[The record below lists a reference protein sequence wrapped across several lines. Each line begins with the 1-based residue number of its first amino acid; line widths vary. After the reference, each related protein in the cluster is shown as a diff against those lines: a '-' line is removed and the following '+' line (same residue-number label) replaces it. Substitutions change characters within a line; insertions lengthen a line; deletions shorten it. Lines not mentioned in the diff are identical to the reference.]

1 MPTPTKGT
9 RLGGSP
15 AHEKLIL
22 SNLAT
27 SLFEHGAIT
36 TTAAK
41 AKRLQPL
48 AESMITKAKR
58 GDLNS
63 RRQVMK
69 RIRDKSVVHV
79 LFTEIGE
86 RYADRPGGYTRITK
100 LGPRKGDNAPMV
112 KIELVEAMADSPKA
126 KKAAAKKAPGA
137 RRPRRRREAAAG
149 DETAETTEADGRG
162 DRGRGPWPQGRRR
175 RRRGSD
181 IRARGPMKPH
191 RRLAEVRQ
199 TEAEVGSST
208 EEAAEA
214 AGSPRPARP
223 RTSNSSACQLPAPLR
238 SIEGAQGRCLRVDCP
253 VRWRIDL
260 RYDGT
265 GFPRLGPS
273 GRPQDRA
280 GDPGAG
286 PAAPYCGFRSR
297 RRSPVPAGPTPA
309 STRAAR
315 WSTCELP
322 PRRTAHGTCSA
333 GSTAYCLRTCG

>member
-1 MPTPTKGT
+1 MPTPTKGS

-15 AHEKLIL
+15 AHEKLML

-27 SLFEHGAIT
+27 SLFEHGSIT

-112 KIELVEAMADSPKA
+112 KIELVEALADSPKA
-126 KKAAAKKAPGA
+126 KKAAAKKATPAKATVKKDEDVEAPAADVEVQDTVAEVQDTVAGKYGA
-137 RRPRRRREAAAG
+137 DSAAPN
-149 DETAETTEADGRG
+149 ADGSAPEG
-162 DRGRGPWPQGRRR
+162 FDIKGNENSMKFHTTDSPWY
-175 RRRGSD
+175 D
-181 IRARGPMKPH
+181 
-191 RRLAEVRQ
+191 Q
-199 TEAEVGSST
+199 TEAEVWFRT

-214 AGSPRPARP
+214 AGF
-223 RTSNSSACQLPAPLR
+223 TK
-238 SIEGAQGRCLRVDCP
+238 
-253 VRWRIDL
+253 
-260 RYDGT
+260 
-265 GFPRLGPS
+265 
-273 GRPQDRA
+273 A
-280 GDPGAG
+280 GETEDQ
-286 PAAPYCGFRSR
+286 
-297 RRSPVPAGPTPA
+297 
-309 STRAAR
+309 
-315 WSTCELP
+315 
-322 PRRTAHGTCSA
+322 
-333 GSTAYCLRTCG
+333 

>member
-1 MPTPTKGT
+1 MPTPTKGA

-48 AESMITKAKR
+48 AEQMITKAKR

-112 KIELVEAMADSPKA
+112 KIELVEALADSPKA
-126 KKAAAKKAPGA
+126 KKTAAKKAPA
-137 RRPRRRREAAAG
+137 KKAAAAETKVEDKVEDAPVQDVVAG
-149 DETAETTEADGRG
+149 KFDNSAAPLEDGSAPEGFTVKGNENSMKYHTTESPWYDQTVAEVWFKTAED
-162 DRGRGPWPQGRRR
+162 
-175 RRRGSD
+175 
-181 IRARGPMKPH
+181 
-191 RRLAEVRQ
+191 
-199 TEAEVGSST
+199 
-208 EEAAEA
+208 AEA
-214 AGSPRPARP
+214 AGFAK
-223 RTSNSSACQLPAPLR
+223 
-238 SIEGAQGRCLRVDCP
+238 
-253 VRWRIDL
+253 
-260 RYDGT
+260 
-265 GFPRLGPS
+265 
-273 GRPQDRA
+273 A
-280 GDPGAG
+280 GESDDDK
-286 PAAPYCGFRSR
+286 
-297 RRSPVPAGPTPA
+297 
-309 STRAAR
+309 
-315 WSTCELP
+315 
-322 PRRTAHGTCSA
+322 
-333 GSTAYCLRTCG
+333 

>member
-1 MPTPTKGT
+1 MPTPTKGA

-69 RIRDKSVVHV
+69 RIKDKSVVHV

-112 KIELVEAMADSPKA
+112 KIELVEALADSPKA
-126 KKAAAKKAPGA
+126 KKTAKKAPA
-137 RRPRRRREAAAG
+137 KKAAAPQ
-149 DETAETTEADGRG
+149 AEEKVEEKVEDAPVQDVVAGKFDNSAAPLEDGSAPEGYTIKGNEDSMKYHTTESPWYDQTVAEVWFKTEAD
-162 DRGRGPWPQGRRR
+162 
-175 RRRGSD
+175 
-181 IRARGPMKPH
+181 
-191 RRLAEVRQ
+191 
-199 TEAEVGSST
+199 
-208 EEAAEA
+208 AEA
-214 AGSPRPARP
+214 AGFAK
-223 RTSNSSACQLPAPLR
+223 
-238 SIEGAQGRCLRVDCP
+238 
-253 VRWRIDL
+253 
-260 RYDGT
+260 
-265 GFPRLGPS
+265 
-273 GRPQDRA
+273 A
-280 GDPGAG
+280 GETEDD
-286 PAAPYCGFRSR
+286 
-297 RRSPVPAGPTPA
+297 
-309 STRAAR
+309 
-315 WSTCELP
+315 EK
-322 PRRTAHGTCSA
+322 
-333 GSTAYCLRTCG
+333 

>member
-1 MPTPTKGT
+1 MPTPTKGS

-69 RIRDKSVVHV
+69 RIKDKSVVHV

-112 KIELVEAMADSPKA
+112 KIELVEALADSPKA
-126 KKAAAKKAPGA
+126 KNATAKKAPA
-137 RRPRRRREAAAG
+137 KKAA
-149 DETAETTEADGRG
+149 
-162 DRGRGPWPQGRRR
+162 
-175 RRRGSD
+175 
-181 IRARGPMKPH
+181 
-191 RRLAEVRQ
+191 
-199 TEAEVGSST
+199 
-208 EEAAEA
+208 AAEA
-214 AGSPRPARP
+214 EKVEDEPKV
-223 RTSNSSACQLPAPLR
+223 
-238 SIEGAQGRCLRVDCP
+238 EDV
-253 VRWRIDL
+253 
-260 RYDGT
+260 
-265 GFPRLGPS
+265 
-273 GRPQDRA
+273 QDEKVQDVVA
-280 GDPGAG
+280 D
-286 PAAPYCGFRSR
+286 
-297 RRSPVPAGPTPA
+297 VQDEKVQDVVEDTK
-309 STRAAR
+309 T
-315 WSTCELP
+315 EDK
-322 PRRTAHGTCSA
+322 
-333 GSTAYCLRTCG
+333 

>member
-1 MPTPTKGT
+1 MPTPTKGS

-36 TTAAK
+36 TTATK

-112 KIELVEAMADSPKA
+112 RIELVEALADSPKA
-126 KKAAAKKAPGA
+126 KAAAKKAAPA
-137 RRPRRRREAAAG
+137 AKKAAAKA
-149 DETAETTEADGRG
+149 DEDAVKADERVQ
-162 DRGRGPWPQGRRR
+162 DKAA
-175 RRRGSD
+175 D
-181 IRARGPMKPH
+181 
-191 RRLAEVRQ
+191 
-199 TEAEVGSST
+199 
-208 EEAAEA
+208 EAAEA
-214 AGSPRPARP
+214 PENADA
-223 RTSNSSACQLPAPLR
+223 
-238 SIEGAQGRCLRVDCP
+238 
-253 VRWRIDL
+253 
-260 RYDGT
+260 
-265 GFPRLGPS
+265 
-273 GRPQDRA
+273 
-280 GDPGAG
+280 
-286 PAAPYCGFRSR
+286 AAP
-297 RRSPVPAGPTPA
+297 T
-309 STRAAR
+309 TDDAAPEV
-315 WSTCELP
+315 TKADEP
-322 PRRTAHGTCSA
+322 EDEK
-333 GSTAYCLRTCG
+333 

>member
-1 MPTPTKGT
+1 MPTPTKGS

-36 TTAAK
+36 TTATK

-112 KIELVEAMADSPKA
+112 KIELVEALADSPKA
-126 KKAAAKKAPGA
+126 KKAAAKKAPA
-137 RRPRRRREAAAG
+137 KKAPAKKAAAK
-149 DETAETTEADGRG
+149 DETEETAVEETKVEDATVEDVQDQVDGAKADEAKVDEAKVEDTKTED
-162 DRGRGPWPQGRRR
+162 
-175 RRRGSD
+175 
-181 IRARGPMKPH
+181 
-191 RRLAEVRQ
+191 
-199 TEAEVGSST
+199 T
-208 EEAAEA
+208 
-214 AGSPRPARP
+214 
-223 RTSNSSACQLPAPLR
+223 
-238 SIEGAQGRCLRVDCP
+238 
-253 VRWRIDL
+253 
-260 RYDGT
+260 
-265 GFPRLGPS
+265 
-273 GRPQDRA
+273 QDK
-280 GDPGAG
+280 
-286 PAAPYCGFRSR
+286 
-297 RRSPVPAGPTPA
+297 
-309 STRAAR
+309 
-315 WSTCELP
+315 
-322 PRRTAHGTCSA
+322 
-333 GSTAYCLRTCG
+333 

>member
-1 MPTPTKGT
+1 MPTPTKGS

-27 SLFEHGAIT
+27 SLFEHGSIT

-69 RIRDKSVVHV
+69 RIRDKSVVHA

-86 RYADRPGGYTRITK
+86 RFADRPGGYTRITR

-126 KKAAAKKAPGA
+126 KAAAKKATPAKKATAKKAAKDEDKADDAEAPAADADVQDTVAGKYGA
-137 RRPRRRREAAAG
+137 DSAAPN
-149 DETAETTEADGRG
+149 ADGSAPEG
-162 DRGRGPWPQGRRR
+162 FDIKGNENSMKFHTPDSPWY
-175 RRRGSD
+175 D
-181 IRARGPMKPH
+181 
-191 RRLAEVRQ
+191 Q
-199 TEAEVGSST
+199 TEAEVWFRT

-214 AGSPRPARP
+214 AGF
-223 RTSNSSACQLPAPLR
+223 TK
-238 SIEGAQGRCLRVDCP
+238 
-253 VRWRIDL
+253 
-260 RYDGT
+260 
-265 GFPRLGPS
+265 
-273 GRPQDRA
+273 A
-280 GDPGAG
+280 GETEDK
-286 PAAPYCGFRSR
+286 
-297 RRSPVPAGPTPA
+297 
-309 STRAAR
+309 
-315 WSTCELP
+315 
-322 PRRTAHGTCSA
+322 
-333 GSTAYCLRTCG
+333 

>member
-1 MPTPTKGT
+1 MPTPTKGS

-69 RIRDKSVVHV
+69 RIKDKSVVHV

-112 KIELVEAMADSPKA
+112 KIELVEALADSAKAKKTAKKAPA
-126 KKAAAKKAPGA
+126 KKAAAKKADVEDKVEDVQDEKVQDVVAGKY
-137 RRPRRRREAAAG
+137 EGSAAPNVDGTAPAG
-149 DETAETTEADGRG
+149 FVIKGNENSMKYHTAES
-162 DRGRGPWPQGRRR
+162 PWY
-175 RRRGSD
+175 D
-181 IRARGPMKPH
+181 
-191 RRLAEVRQ
+191 Q
-199 TEAEVGSST
+199 TEAEVWFK
-208 EEAAEA
+208 EEADAEA
-214 AGSPRPARP
+214 AGF
-223 RTSNSSACQLPAPLR
+223 TK
-238 SIEGAQGRCLRVDCP
+238 
-253 VRWRIDL
+253 
-260 RYDGT
+260 
-265 GFPRLGPS
+265 
-273 GRPQDRA
+273 A
-280 GDPGAG
+280 GESEDDK
-286 PAAPYCGFRSR
+286 
-297 RRSPVPAGPTPA
+297 
-309 STRAAR
+309 
-315 WSTCELP
+315 
-322 PRRTAHGTCSA
+322 
-333 GSTAYCLRTCG
+333 

>member
-1 MPTPTKGT
+1 MPTPTKGA

-69 RIRDKSVVHV
+69 RIKDKSVVHV

-112 KIELVEAMADSPKA
+112 KIELVEALADSPKA
-126 KKAAAKKAPGA
+126 RKTAKKAPA
-137 RRPRRRREAAAG
+137 K
-149 DETAETTEADGRG
+149 
-162 DRGRGPWPQGRRR
+162 Q
-175 RRRGSD
+175 
-181 IRARGPMKPH
+181 
-191 RRLAEVRQ
+191 
-199 TEAEVGSST
+199 
-208 EEAAEA
+208 
-214 AGSPRPARP
+214 
-223 RTSNSSACQLPAPLR
+223 
-238 SIEGAQGRCLRVDCP
+238 
-253 VRWRIDL
+253 
-260 RYDGT
+260 
-265 GFPRLGPS
+265 
-273 GRPQDRA
+273 
-280 GDPGAG
+280 
-286 PAAPYCGFRSR
+286 AAPKAEDKAEDT
-297 RRSPVPAGPTPA
+297 VEDDAKVEDVQDEKVQDVVEDTKQDVVEDA
-309 STRAAR
+309 KA
-315 WSTCELP
+315 EDK
-322 PRRTAHGTCSA
+322 
-333 GSTAYCLRTCG
+333 

>member
-1 MPTPTKGT
+1 MPTPTKGA

-112 KIELVEAMADSPKA
+112 KIELVEALADSPK
-126 KKAAAKKAPGA
+126 KAAKKAPA
-137 RRPRRRREAAAG
+137 
-149 DETAETTEADGRG
+149 
-162 DRGRGPWPQGRRR
+162 
-175 RRRGSD
+175 
-181 IRARGPMKPH
+181 KK
-191 RRLAEVRQ
+191 
-199 TEAEVGSST
+199 
-208 EEAAEA
+208 
-214 AGSPRPARP
+214 
-223 RTSNSSACQLPAPLR
+223 
-238 SIEGAQGRCLRVDCP
+238 
-253 VRWRIDL
+253 
-260 RYDGT
+260 
-265 GFPRLGPS
+265 
-273 GRPQDRA
+273 
-280 GDPGAG
+280 
-286 PAAPYCGFRSR
+286 AAPKAEDKAEDT
-297 RRSPVPAGPTPA
+297 VEDDAKVEDVQDEKVQDVVEDTKQDVVEDA
-309 STRAAR
+309 KA
-315 WSTCELP
+315 EDK
-322 PRRTAHGTCSA
+322 
-333 GSTAYCLRTCG
+333 

>member
-1 MPTPTKGT
+1 MPTPTKGS

-27 SLFEHGAIT
+27 SLFEHGSIT
-36 TTAAK
+36 TTATK

-112 KIELVEAMADSPKA
+112 KIELVEALADSPKA
-126 KKAAAKKAPGA
+126 KAAAKKAAPA
-137 RRPRRRREAAAG
+137 KKATAKKAAAKDEAKTEEAAPEA
-149 DETAETTEADGRG
+149 DETKVQDVVAGKYEGSAAPIADGSAPEGFDIKGNENSMKYHTTES
-162 DRGRGPWPQGRRR
+162 PWY
-175 RRRGSD
+175 D
-181 IRARGPMKPH
+181 
-191 RRLAEVRQ
+191 Q
-199 TEAEVGSST
+199 TEAEVWFQT

-214 AGSPRPARP
+214 AGF
-223 RTSNSSACQLPAPLR
+223 TK
-238 SIEGAQGRCLRVDCP
+238 
-253 VRWRIDL
+253 
-260 RYDGT
+260 
-265 GFPRLGPS
+265 
-273 GRPQDRA
+273 A
-280 GDPGAG
+280 GETEDK
-286 PAAPYCGFRSR
+286 
-297 RRSPVPAGPTPA
+297 
-309 STRAAR
+309 
-315 WSTCELP
+315 
-322 PRRTAHGTCSA
+322 
-333 GSTAYCLRTCG
+333 

>member
-1 MPTPTKGT
+1 MPTPTKGS

-36 TTAAK
+36 TTATK

-112 KIELVEAMADSPKA
+112 KIELVEALADSPKA
-126 KKAAAKKAPGA
+126 KAAAPAAKKAAAKAT
-137 RRPRRRREAAAG
+137 EAADKA
-149 DETAETTEADGRG
+149 DEKVD
-162 DRGRGPWPQGRRR
+162 
-175 RRRGSD
+175 
-181 IRARGPMKPH
+181 
-191 RRLAEVRQ
+191 
-199 TEAEVGSST
+199 
-208 EEAAEA
+208 EEAADKAADEA
-214 AGSPRPARP
+214 PENADAAAV
-223 RTSNSSACQLPAPLR
+223 TA
-238 SIEGAQGRCLRVDCP
+238 D
-253 VRWRIDL
+253 D
-260 RYDGT
+260 
-265 GFPRLGPS
+265 
-273 GRPQDRA
+273 
-280 GDPGAG
+280 
-286 PAAPYCGFRSR
+286 AAPEVTKADE
-297 RRSPVPAGPTPA
+297 PEVDK
-309 STRAAR
+309 
-315 WSTCELP
+315 
-322 PRRTAHGTCSA
+322 
-333 GSTAYCLRTCG
+333 